1 MRIFLLV
8 QFMSIALI
16 PVSHA
21 GTDSSLC
28 NDFKI
33 GMNNS
38 ELEVLLQGK
47 EAFFAVSNLDDYE
60 FVREEPGYQKFL
72 YRHIAGSKELFLGSH
87 KSDREYSVFEIGID
101 ADNTV
106 NSIFCYVVPPLTD
119 MMKSR

>member
-8 QFMSIALI
+8 QIILIALI
-16 PVSHA
+16 SASHA

-33 GMNNS
+33 GMSKS

-47 EAFFAVSNLDDYE
+47 EAFFAVSILDDYE
-60 FVREEPGYQKFL
+60 VFREEPGYQKFL
-72 YRHIAGSKELFLGSH
+72 YRHIAGSQQLYIGSH
-87 KSDREYSVFEIGID
+87 KSGGRSSVFEIGIGP
-101 ADNTV
+101 DNTV
-106 NSIFCYVVPPLTD
+106 NFIQCYIAPTFSD